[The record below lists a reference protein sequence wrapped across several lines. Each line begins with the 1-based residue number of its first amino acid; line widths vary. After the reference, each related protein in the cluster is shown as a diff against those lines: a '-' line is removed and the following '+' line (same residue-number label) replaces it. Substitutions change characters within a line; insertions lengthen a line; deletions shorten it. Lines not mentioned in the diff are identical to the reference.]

1 MKGFIIFNKPKNY
14 TSFQV
19 VEYFKKLTNDKVG
32 HGGTLDP
39 MAEGVLILGIGK
51 DYTKR
56 LGEILKNSRKVY
68 IGEIILGYTSNTYD
82 SEGEIKKITDELPN
96 FEKIN
101 EVIKN
106 FVGKIKQKP
115 PKFSAIKIKGKRAY
129 KLIREGK
136 DFEIPEKEVE
146 IYNLEILDYLPPKLL
161 LKAEVQSGVY
171 IRSLANDIGEK
182 LGCGGYLNNLKRVA
196 IINKLPGLKPDTIPG
211 FKPDDS
217 PGLKP
222 DTIPGFKPDL
232 STSHPGN
239 PSVSNPGNSSVN
251 HPGNIFTIDEAITFE
266 DIEKDYLELYAKVYG
281 IVQGVGFRYFV
292 YKNAKDLNVL
302 GYVKN
307 LEDGT
312 VEVLA
317 QGKEKDLQ
325 KLIEYL
331 EKGPKLSKVEKLD
344 LIFKKP
350 LKFYY
355 NFEIE

>member
-1 MKGFIIFNKPKNY
+1 MKGFVIFNKPKNH
-14 TSFQV
+14 TSFQI

-39 MAEGVLILGIGK
+39 IAEGVLILGIGK
-51 DYTKR
+51 NYTKR
-56 LGEILKNSRKVY
+56 LGEFLKNSIKVY

-106 FVGKIKQKP
+106 FIGKIKQKP

-129 KLIREGK
+129 ELARKGK

-146 IYNLEILDYLPPKLL
+146 IYNLEILDYSPPRLL

-182 LGCGGYLNNLKRVA
+182 LSCGGYLNNLIRER
-196 IINKLPGLKPDTIPG
+196 IIIKNREFL
-211 FKPDDS
+211 
-217 PGLKP
+217 
-222 DTIPGFKPDL
+222 
-232 STSHPGN
+232 
-239 PSVSNPGNSSVN
+239 
-251 HPGNIFTIDEAITFE
+251 IDEAITFE

>member
-1 MKGFIIFNKPKNY
+1 MKGFVIFNKPKNY

-39 MAEGVLILGIGK
+39 IAEGVLILGIGK
-51 DYTKR
+51 DYTKM

-68 IGEIILGYTSNTYD
+68 IGEIILGYVSNTYD
-82 SEGEIKKITDELPN
+82 AEGEIKKITDELPN

-106 FVGKIKQKP
+106 FVGKIKQRP
-115 PKFSAIKIKGKRAY
+115 PKFSAIKIKGKRGYELAR
-129 KLIREGK
+129 KGK

-196 IINKLPGLKPDTIPG
+196 IINNPPGYKPDN
-211 FKPDDS
+211 S
-217 PGLKP
+217 PGY
-222 DTIPGFKPDL
+222 KPDL
-232 STSHPGN
+232 SVSHLGNLSASHPG
-239 PSVSNPGNSSVN
+239 ST
-251 HPGNIFTIDEAITFE
+251 FTIDEAISFE
-266 DIEKDYLELYAKVYG
+266 DIEKDYLELYAKIYG

-292 YKNAKDLNVL
+292 YKNAKNLNIL

-331 EKGPKLSKVEKLD
+331 EKGPILSKVEKLD

-350 LKFYY
+350 LKIYY
-355 NFEIE
+355 NFEIR

>member
-1 MKGFIIFNKPKNY
+1 MKGFVIFNKPKNY

-39 MAEGVLILGIGK
+39 IAEGVLILGIGK

-56 LGEILKNSRKVY
+56 LGEFLKNSIKVY

-82 SEGEIKKITDELPN
+82 AEGEIKKITDELPN
-96 FEKIN
+96 IEKIN

-106 FVGKIKQKP
+106 FIGRIKQKP
-115 PKFSAIKIKGKRAY
+115 PKFSAIKIKGKRGYELAR
-129 KLIREGK
+129 KGK
-136 DFEIPEKEVE
+136 YFEVPEKEVE
-146 IYNLEILDYLPPKLL
+146 IYNLEILDYSPPKLL

-182 LGCGGYLNNLKRVA
+182 LGCGGYLNELKRVA
-196 IINKLPGLKPDTIPG
+196 IINKLPG
-211 FKPDDS
+211 
-217 PGLKP
+217 
-222 DTIPGFKPDL
+222 FKPDL
-232 STSHPGN
+232 S
-239 PSVSNPGNSSVN
+239 VN
-251 HPGNIFTIDEAITFE
+251 HLGNIFTIDEAISFE
-266 DIEKDYLELYAKVYG
+266 DIGKDYLELYAKIYG

-292 YKNAKDLNVL
+292 YKNAKNLNIL

-331 EKGPKLSKVEKLD
+331 EKGPILSKVEKLD

-355 NFEIE
+355 NFEIR

>member
-1 MKGFIIFNKPKNY
+1 MKGFVIFNKPKNY

-39 MAEGVLILGIGK
+39 IAEGVLILGIGK

-68 IGEIILGYTSNTYD
+68 IGEIILGYVSNTYD
-82 SEGEIKKITDELPN
+82 AEGEIKKITDELPN
-96 FEKIN
+96 IEKIN

-129 KLIREGK
+129 ELARKGK

-196 IINKLPGLKPDTIPG
+196 IINNSSGLKPDI
-211 FKPDDS
+211 S
-217 PGLKP
+217 
-222 DTIPGFKPDL
+222 I
-232 STSHPGN
+232 SHL
-239 PSVSNPGNSSVN
+239 
-251 HPGNIFTIDEAITFE
+251 GNIFTIDEAISFE
-266 DIEKDYLELYAKVYG
+266 DIGKDYLELYAKIYG

-292 YKNAKDLNVL
+292 YKNAKNLNIL

-331 EKGPKLSKVEKLD
+331 EKGPILSKVEKLD

-355 NFEIE
+355 NFEIR

>member
-1 MKGFIIFNKPKNY
+1 MKGFVIFNKPKNY

-39 MAEGVLILGIGK
+39 IAEGVLILGIGK

-68 IGEIILGYTSNTYD
+68 IGEIILGYVSNTYD
-82 SEGEIKKITDELPN
+82 AEGEIKKITDELPN
-96 FEKIN
+96 IEKIN

-129 KLIREGK
+129 ELARKGK

-182 LGCGGYLNNLKRVA
+182 LGCGGYLNNLKRER
-196 IINKLPGLKPDTIPG
+196 IIIKDREFLIE
-211 FKPDDS
+211 
-217 PGLKP
+217 
-222 DTIPGFKPDL
+222 
-232 STSHPGN
+232 
-239 PSVSNPGNSSVN
+239 
-251 HPGNIFTIDEAITFE
+251 EAISFE
-266 DIEKDYLELYAKVYG
+266 DIGKDYLELYAKIYG

-292 YKNAKDLNVL
+292 YKNAKNLNIL

-331 EKGPKLSKVEKLD
+331 EKGPILSKVEKLD

-355 NFEIE
+355 NFEIR

>member
-39 MAEGVLILGIGK
+39 IAEGVLILGIGK

-68 IGEIILGYTSNTYD
+68 IGEIILGYVSNTYD
-82 SEGEIKKITDELPN
+82 AEGEIKKITDELPN
-96 FEKIN
+96 IEKIN

-171 IRSLANDIGEK
+171 IRSLANDVGEK
-182 LGCGGYLNNLKRVA
+182 LGCGGYLNNLIRER
-196 IINKLPGLKPDTIPG
+196 IIIKDREFLIEEA
-211 FKPDDS
+211 
-217 PGLKP
+217 
-222 DTIPGFKPDL
+222 
-232 STSHPGN
+232 
-239 PSVSNPGNSSVN
+239 VS
-251 HPGNIFTIDEAITFE
+251 FE
-266 DIEKDYLELYAKVYG
+266 DIEKDYLELYAKIYG

-292 YKNAKDLNVL
+292 YKNAKNLNIL

-331 EKGPKLSKVEKLD
+331 EKGPILSKVEKLD

-355 NFEIE
+355 NFEIR